1 MNNMNGM
8 NNIKTTNISKNKSG
22 VIQVKIYEKKYKIK
36 KISKN

>member
-22 VIQVKIYEKKYKIK
+22 VIQVKIYEKNIK
-36 KISKN
+36 LKK